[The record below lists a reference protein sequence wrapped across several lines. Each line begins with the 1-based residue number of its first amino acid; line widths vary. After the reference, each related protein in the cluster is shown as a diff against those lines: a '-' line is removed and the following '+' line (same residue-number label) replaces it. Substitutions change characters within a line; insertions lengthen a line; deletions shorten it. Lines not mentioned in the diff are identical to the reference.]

1 MDNIRN
7 FVIISHIDHG
17 KSTLADRFLE
27 LTGTVPKRKMRA
39 QFLDSMELERER
51 GITIKMQP
59 VRMAYNSDS
68 KPYVLNLIDT
78 PGHVDFAYEV
88 SRALAAVEGAILL
101 VDASQGIEAQTISV
115 LDMAKNLNLVIIP
128 AVNKIDLPIARIAET
143 KEQIRKILNLPD
155 QEIFE
160 ISGKTGQGVEKLLE
174 AVVRLVPPPKAERS
188 GSLPGDRQVLQALIF
203 DSEYS
208 PHQGIIAYIRVFSGE
223 IKKGDEL
230 LLSATKE
237 KFTNQE
243 VGVFRP
249 ERAPV
254 QALKNGEIGYI
265 ATNLK
270 NPEAVKVGDTITL
283 FGKPAPA
290 LAGYRQPQPAVW
302 TSAYPLSEENYDDF
316 KKAVLRLRL
325 NDTSF
330 SYEEESSPV
339 LGRGMRLG
347 FLGMLHLEIG
357 LERLLRE
364 FGVKTIAASPTVAFR
379 VILKNKSEKIVYVPA
394 EFPEDGEILE
404 IKEQWINL
412 DIISP
417 QKELGQIFK
426 ILQKHSGRV
435 LTAENFGAERNL
447 LKAEMPL
454 RELMRDFFDEI
465 KSATSG
471 FASFSYNFSGWR
483 PADLIRLD
491 ILLHGEPIAAF
502 SRIEPKSS
510 VAAEARRLVEKL
522 YDILPREQFAVKI
535 QASVGGAILAS
546 RTLSALRKD
555 VTGYLYG
562 GDRTRKMK
570 LWQKQKKG
578 KKRLKKIGR
587 VNIPQEVFIKMI
599 RSN

>member
-27 LTGTVPKRKMRA
+27 LTGTVPKRKMHA

-59 VRMAYNSDS
+59 VRMAYTLNA
-68 KPYVLNLIDT
+68 KPFILNLIDT

-128 AVNKIDLPIARIAET
+128 AVNKIDLPTARIGET
-143 KEQIRKILNLPD
+143 KEQIRKILNLAGR
-155 QEIFE
+155 EIFE

-174 AVVRLVPPPKAERS
+174 AVVRLVPSPKPA
-188 GSLPGDRQVLQALIF
+188 GSDRLGALIF

-208 PHQGIIAYIRVFSGE
+208 PHQGVIAYVRVFSGE

-230 LLSATKE
+230 LLLVAKE
-237 KFTNQE
+237 KFVNQE
-243 VGVFRP
+243 VGIFRP
-249 ERAPV
+249 ERAPAR
-254 QALKNGEIGYI
+254 ALKDGEIGYI

-270 NPEAVKVGDTITL
+270 NPEAVKVGDTVTL
-283 FGKPAPA
+283 SGKPASA
-290 LAGYRQPQPAVW
+290 LTGYHEAQPAVW
-302 TSAYPLSEENYDDF
+302 TSAYPLSEEDYDDF

-357 LERLLRE
+357 LERLRRE
-364 FGVKTIAASPTVAFR
+364 FGVKTIAASPTVAFQ
-379 VILKNKSEKIVYVPA
+379 VVLKNKSEKTVYVPA
-394 EFPEDGEILE
+394 EFPEDGEIAE
-404 IKEQWINL
+404 IKEQWVNL

-417 QKELGQIFK
+417 QKELSQIFK
-426 ILQKHSGRV
+426 ILQKHSGRI
-435 LTAENFGAERNL
+435 LSAENFGAERNL

-471 FASFSYNFSGWR
+471 FASFSYNFAGWR
-483 PADLIRLD
+483 PASLVRLD
-491 ILLHGEPIAAF
+491 ILLHGEAVAAF
-502 SRIEPKSS
+502 SRIVPGSS
-510 VAAEARRLVEKL
+510 SGAEARKIVEKL
-522 YDILPREQFAVKI
+522 YDILPREQFALKI
-535 QASVGGAILAS
+535 QASASGRILAS
-546 RTLSALRKD
+546 RTLPALRKD

-578 KKRLKKIGR
+578 KKRLKKMGR
-587 VNIPQEVFIKMI
+587 LNIPQEVFIKMI
-599 RSN
+599 RPG